1 MVKLH
6 VCIKQQGSDHEGM
19 VLGRAAAG
27 HAGCGVVYPLV
38 AVMEVQAGV
47 RPVYMVEDTD
57 GLIRETFAKFSDAR
71 AWYDQHLFDNGK
83 GGCSFTKCNLGHH
96 TIVRDGLKV
105 VGRIL
110 TIEVRQS
117 AFASSDGW

>member
-1 MVKLH
+1 
-6 VCIKQQGSDHEGM
+6 M
-19 VLGRAAAG
+19 VLGRAAAC
-27 HAGCGVVYPLV
+27 HAGGGVVHPLV
-38 AVMEVQAGV
+38 GVMDAEVGV
-47 RPVYMVEDTD
+47 RPVYMVEDTE

-83 GGCSFTKCNLGHH
+83 GGCSFTKCNIGHH
-96 TIVRDGLKV
+96 TIVRYGLKV